1 VLTVFAPIPNPFFN
15 PTPPPPSLG
24 GPFVEAV
31 PTGIT
36 YSDGQLLVTLFRGFP
51 FPPGASQVVAVD
63 PLTGAQTP
71 FITGLKSAI
80 NVLPITERG
89 DTDYL
94 VLQHVSNAGPFLAGP
109 GLLLRFEAPGSAPT
123 VIADC
128 LNRPTSMTLDEKTST
143 VYVTELVG
151 GRVVGIPLP

>member
-1 VLTVFAPIPNPFFN
+1 MPV
-15 PTPPPPSLG
+15 
-24 GPFVEAV
+24 VEAV

-80 NVLPITERG
+80 DVLPITERG

-109 GLLLRFEAPGSAPT
+109 GLLLRFETPGSAPI

-128 LNRPTSMTLDEKTST
+128 LNRPTSMTLDEKTGT

-151 GRVVGIPLP
+151 GRVVSVSVP